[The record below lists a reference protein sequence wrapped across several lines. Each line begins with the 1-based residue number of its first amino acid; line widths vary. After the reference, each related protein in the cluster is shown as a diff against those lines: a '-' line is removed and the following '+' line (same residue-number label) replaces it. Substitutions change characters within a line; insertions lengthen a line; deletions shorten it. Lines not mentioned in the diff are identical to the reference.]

1 MGTRG
6 VTLVRV
12 IIGFIILLLV
22 FDISYAHFDYYPT
35 YDEMK
40 EELPL
45 LYSPI
50 IKTGQLWA
58 ISQNQ
63 RITLET
69 EIPQLP
75 VSKLPVYKGNS
86 STGILKIN
94 FSDSANISNINDD
107 EIYFAIS
114 SDSIQESEAIAGNLE
129 VSGDSKI
136 ENSKDYIIDELK
148 NGEFLLSEGTYPM
161 SALGRVKIQSVELV
175 YYGLFDNYDMQI
187 EEKTYYPAWKIEA
200 ITSNYGNQILF
211 IRASN
216 NEN

>member
-1 MGTRG
+1 MGTRE
-6 VTLVRV
+6 VTVVRV

-50 IKTGQLWA
+50 IKVGQLWA

-75 VSKLPVYKGNS
+75 VSNLPVYKGNS
-86 STGILKIN
+86 STAILKIN
-94 FSDSANISNINDD
+94 FSDSANISNIKDD

-114 SDSIQESEAIAGNLE
+114 NDSIQESEAIAGKLE

-148 NGEFLLSEGTYPM
+148 NGDFLLSEGTYPM

-187 EEKTYYPAWKIEA
+187 EEKTYYPAWRIEA

-211 IRASN
+211 IRASIN
-216 NEN
+216 